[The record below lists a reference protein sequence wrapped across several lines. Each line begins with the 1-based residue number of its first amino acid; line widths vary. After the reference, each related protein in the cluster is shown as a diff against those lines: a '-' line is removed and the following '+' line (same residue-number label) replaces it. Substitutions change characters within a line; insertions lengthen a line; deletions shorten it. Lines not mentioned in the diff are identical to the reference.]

1 MKFEKKTVYRAGSIF
16 IVSVVISIAVFL
28 SDRGAGLERNQ
39 NGQVVLLREEHG
51 KGNKTEELEAENQE
65 MTVKRYRSIYQNRNI
80 VRLRLQMYFGMRNRN
95 LDR

>member
-51 KGNKTEELEAENQE
+51 KGNKTEELEA
-65 MTVKRYRSIYQNRNI
+65 KIDRSIYQNRNI

>member
-51 KGNKTEELEAENQE
+51 KGNKTEELE

-95 LDR
+95 LNR

>member
-51 KGNKTEELEAENQE
+51 KGKKTEELEAKIGNDCE
-65 MTVKRYRSIYQNRNI
+65 
-80 VRLRLQMYFGMRNRN
+80 
-95 LDR
+95 

>member
-39 NGQVVLLREEHG
+39 NGQVVLLRRIG
-51 KGNKTEELEAENQE
+51 GENR
-65 MTVKRYRSIYQNRNI
+65 K
-80 VRLRLQMYFGMRNRN
+80 
-95 LDR
+95 

>member
-51 KGNKTEELEAENQE
+51 KGNKTEELEAKIGNDCE
-65 MTVKRYRSIYQNRNI
+65 RYRSIYQNRNI

-95 LDR
+95 LNR

>member
-1 MKFEKKTVYRAGSIF
+1 MKRRQFTEQASIF

-51 KGNKTEELEAENQE
+51 KGNKTEELEAENME

-95 LDR
+95 LNR

>member
-39 NGQVVLLREEHG
+39 NGQVVLCVKNTEREIRQ
-51 KGNKTEELEAENQE
+51 KNWRRK
-65 MTVKRYRSIYQNRNI
+65 
-80 VRLRLQMYFGMRNRN
+80 
-95 LDR
+95 

>member
-51 KGNKTEELEAENQE
+51 KGNKTEELEAKIGNDCEKIQ
-65 MTVKRYRSIYQNRNI
+65 IYQNRNI

-95 LDR
+95 LNR

>member
-39 NGQVVLLREEHG
+39 NGQNTEREIRQ
-51 KGNKTEELEAENQE
+51 KNWRRK
-65 MTVKRYRSIYQNRNI
+65 
-80 VRLRLQMYFGMRNRN
+80 
-95 LDR
+95 

>member
-51 KGNKTEELEAENQE
+51 KGNKTEELEAKIGNDCE
-65 MTVKRYRSIYQNRNI
+65 KIL
-80 VRLRLQMYFGMRNRN
+80 RLRLQMYFGMRNRN
-95 LDR
+95 LNR

>member
-39 NGQVVLLREEHG
+39 NGQVVLF
-51 KGNKTEELEAENQE
+51 A
-65 MTVKRYRSIYQNRNI
+65 
-80 VRLRLQMYFGMRNRN
+80 
-95 LDR
+95 

>member
-51 KGNKTEELEAENQE
+51 KGNKTE
-65 MTVKRYRSIYQNRNI
+65 
-80 VRLRLQMYFGMRNRN
+80 
-95 LDR
+95 

>member
-28 SDRGAGLERNQ
+28 SDRGAGLEKNQ

-51 KGNKTEELEAENQE
+51 KGNKTEKSPGVMRKIQELSE
-65 MTVKRYRSIYQNRNI
+65 S
-80 VRLRLQMYFGMRNRN
+80 L
-95 LDR
+95 